1 MLGPLEVRGSE
12 VAGARLRGL
21 LVRLVV
27 DAGRAVPSE
36 RLVEDLWGGA
46 PPAAPGNA
54 LQTLVSRLRALGGRD
69 VVVAVAGGY
78 RLGAG
83 PGEVDAV
90 EFERLLAVARA
101 PAAPAERLVVLR
113 RALGLWRG
121 PALAEFAGAEFA
133 DGAARRWE
141 ELRLAAVE
149 DRVEAEL
156 ALGLHRGLV
165 AELEGLAAAHPLRER
180 LHGLLMRALAAS
192 GRRAAALERYE
203 RTRRE
208 LAEQLGVDPSAELA
222 ALHLAL
228 LRGEPVAVPAPAPV
242 PVPTAV
248 PAPMPT
254 AMPVPVPVP
263 VPTAA
268 PAPAAGPG
276 PRRSNLPLAL
286 TSFVGREQERA
297 AVRDL
302 LGSAR
307 LVTLTGPGGAG
318 KTRLAVEVAAEL
330 ADRYPDGVWLVPLAP
345 VGSSAEVAQAALLAV
360 GVPDALRVGEPLG
373 VLAPPVERLAEALE
387 HRRLLLVLDNCE
399 HLLDGAA
406 ELAAGLLSRAPHVRV
421 LATSREPLGL
431 TGESLC
437 PVPSLPL
444 PPLTPGAADGPDAV
458 LGSPAVRLFADRAA
472 AVRPGFRVDAD
483 RAPLVVDICRALDGI
498 PLAIELAAAR
508 TRSLT
513 LRQIA
518 DRLDDRFRLLAGGD
532 RAALPRHRTL
542 RAVVDWSWELLADAE
557 RVVLAGLSVFAGGA
571 TPVHAERVC
580 GPLAPGADV
589 VGVIAALIDK
599 SLVRAVE
606 DGAGGEV
613 RYQLLETVR
622 AYAAEKSAESGAAAR
637 TADAHA
643 ACFLALAERAE
654 PELRGPGQVRWS
666 ARLDAERDDLN
677 AALGHLVA
685 AGDAAGALRLAGAL
699 VWFWITG
706 DRAGE
711 AGGWALAVRELVGGR
726 VPPGLADAHALCTA
740 VAVLVGTVGG
750 PEEPGPAVVRQAVA
764 TVLAT
769 LPDRPAHPVLHLL
782 RPGCALLLDDR
793 PAGLRGLR
801 ELLGHADPWVRAAA
815 RLGLGH
821 LALDEGRLEPA
832 AEHLERAEREFER
845 IGDRWGRNAAI
856 GGLLELALIRGDGPT
871 AVRLGEEAY
880 RTGAAAGADHCAP
893 VLVQLGR
900 ARAEAGDPVRGRQD
914 LERAVGLAERLGE
927 HANAAAGLLALS
939 DLARRSGDLAAAR
952 APLLH
957 ALESLDARTGRAEL
971 RRAAALVH
979 SRLGCLAEQQ
989 HDPAEAARRHAEALA
1004 ALGQDQHRRTRAV
1017 LAEGLAA
1024 LAAARGAHRHAA
1036 ELLGAAHTL
1045 HGYRPTRSPDAVR
1058 ATEAATRALGPDA
1071 FAAAYAHGRHQPPE
1085 LRG

>member
-1 MLGPLEVRGSE
+1 MRIGVLGPLEVRGSE

-90 EFERLLAVARA
+90 EFERLLGVARA
-101 PAAPAERLVVLR
+101 LAAPAERLVVLR

-203 RTRRE
+203 RTRRA
-208 LAEQLGVDPSAELA
+208 LAEQLGVDPSADLA

-228 LRGEPVAVPAPAPV
+228 LRGEPVS
-242 PVPTAV
+242 
-248 PAPMPT
+248 
-254 AMPVPVPVP
+254 
-263 VPTAA
+263 A

-297 AVRDL
+297 AVREL
-302 LGSAR
+302 LGAAR

-360 GVPDALRVGEPLG
+360 GVPDVLRVGEPLG
-373 VLAPPVERLAEALE
+373 VLPPPVERLAAALE

-444 PPLTPGAADGPDAV
+444 PPLTPEAADGPDAV

-483 RAPLVVDICRALDGI
+483 CAPLVVDICRALDGI

-513 LRQIA
+513 LRQVA

-542 RAVVDWSWELLADAE
+542 RAVVDWSWELLEDAE
-557 RVVLAGLSVFAGGA
+557 RAVLAGLSVFAGGA
-571 TPVHAERVC
+571 TPEHAERVC

-599 SLVRAVE
+599 SLVRAVG

-666 ARLDAERDDLN
+666 ARLDAERDNLH

-726 VPPGLADAHALCTA
+726 VPPGLADAHALCTT

-750 PEEPGPAVVRQAVA
+750 PEEPGPAAVRQAVA

-769 LPDRPAHPVLHLL
+769 VPDRPAHPVLHLL

-815 RLGLGH
+815 HLGLGH

-832 AEHLERAEREFER
+832 AEHLDCGSRAFER

-856 GGLLELALIRGDGPT
+856 GGLLELALIRGDGPA

-914 LERAVGLAERLGE
+914 LERAVGIAERLGE

-939 DLARRSGDLAAAR
+939 DLARRSGDPAAAR

-989 HDPAEAARRHAEALA
+989 HDLAEAARRHAEALA
-1004 ALGQDQHRRTRAV
+1004 ALGQDPHRRTRAV

-1024 LAAARGAHRHAA
+1024 LAAARGEHRHAA
-1036 ELLGAAHTL
+1036 ALLGAAHTL
-1045 HGYRPTRSPDAVR
+1045 HGYRPTRSPDATR
-1058 ATEAATRALGPDA
+1058 ATEAATRALGPTA

>member
-1 MLGPLEVRGSE
+1 M
-12 VAGARLRGL
+12 
-21 LVRLVV
+21 
-27 DAGRAVPSE
+27 
-36 RLVEDLWGGA
+36 
-46 PPAAPGNA
+46 
-54 LQTLVSRLRALGGRD
+54 
-69 VVVAVAGGY
+69 
-78 RLGAG
+78 
-83 PGEVDAV
+83 

-228 LRGEPVAVPAPAPV
+228 LRGEPAA
-242 PVPTAV
+242 
-248 PAPMPT
+248 
-254 AMPVPVPVP
+254 VPVPV
-263 VPTAA
+263 

-297 AVRDL
+297 AVREL
-302 LGSAR
+302 LGKAR

-360 GVPDALRVGEPLG
+360 GVPDVLRVGEPLG
-373 VLAPPVERLAEALE
+373 VLPPPVERLAEALE

-444 PPLTPGAADGPDAV
+444 PPLAPEAAAGPDAV

-542 RAVVDWSWELLADAE
+542 RAVVDWSWELLEDAE
-557 RVVLAGLSVFAGGA
+557 RAVLAGLSVFAGGA

-589 VGVIAALIDK
+589 IGVIAALIDK

-622 AYAAEKSAESGAAAR
+622 AYAAERSAESGAAAR

-654 PELRGPGQVRWS
+654 PELRGPEQVRWS
-666 ARLDAERDDLN
+666 ARLDAERDNLH

-726 VPPGLADAHALCTA
+726 VPPGLADAHALCTT

-750 PEEPGPAVVRQAVA
+750 PEEPGPAAVRQAVA

-769 LPDRPAHPVLHLL
+769 VPDRPAHPVLHLL

-821 LALDEGRLEPA
+821 LALDEGRLELA
-832 AEHLERAEREFER
+832 TEHLERADRAFER
-845 IGDRWGRNAAI
+845 IGDRWARNAAI

-880 RTGAAAGADHCAP
+880 RTGAETAGADHCAP

-914 LERAVGLAERLGE
+914 LERAVGIAERLGE
-927 HANAAAGLLALS
+927 PANAAAGLLALS
-939 DLARRSGDLAAAR
+939 DLARRSGDLVAAR

-957 ALESLDARTGRAEL
+957 ALESLDARTGRAEP

-989 HDPAEAARRHAEALA
+989 HDLDEAARRHAEALA
-1004 ALGQDQHRRTRAV
+1004 ALRQDPHRRTRAV

-1045 HGYRPTRSPDAVR
+1045 HGYRPTRSPDAAR
-1058 ATEAATRALGPDA
+1058 ATEAATRALGPTA
-1071 FAAAYAHGRHQPPE
+1071 FATAYAHGRHQPPE
-1085 LRG
+1085 LRV